1 MSSFPILQN
10 GDKSAH
16 LSELLWGFETMNLKY
31 LSILAI
37 KQVLDVLFSLL
48 LLLLSCFKKLLNT
61 SIDLELINLYDMQ
74 VCV

>member
-1 MSSFPILQN
+1 
-10 GDKSAH
+10 
-16 LSELLWGFETMNLKY
+16 MNLKY